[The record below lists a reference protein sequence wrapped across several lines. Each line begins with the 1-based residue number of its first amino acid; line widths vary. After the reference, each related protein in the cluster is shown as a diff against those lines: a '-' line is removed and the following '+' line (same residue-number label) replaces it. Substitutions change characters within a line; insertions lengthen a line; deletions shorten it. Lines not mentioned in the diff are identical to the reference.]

1 MIILKLMKK
10 GFADIVLGLQFGDEG
25 KARVIDNLAK
35 EYDIIARFNGGS
47 NAGHTIANDKGH
59 VALNQIPSGIF
70 YPHTTL
76 YIGSGCVVNIEKLAH
91 EIKKVK
97 ELGIDLSE
105 RLKISSQ
112 ASIVQPH
119 HILLDEILGKS
130 VGTTK
135 NGIGPAYADRAM
147 RMYGKRIVHIRLADL
162 VDRPD
167 DFFMAILTN
176 LKEIIK
182 EHSVKGVHPEDEME
196 KIKKAFSDIK
206 SLIELDTLYIEK
218 RVDQGAKVL
227 FEGAQSVMLDTTK
240 GSVPYVTSSHTTAA
254 AAYTGGDL
262 SSKYHR
268 KTIGVIK
275 AIMSRVGYGPFPSEF
290 GGRKSEMYSLE
301 KVNGESKYTK
311 ETESKHNAEELI
323 KSNDPFE
330 VGMALRILSKEYGTV
345 TQRPRRVGFLDLV
358 LLAYT
363 TKMNGVDE
371 LIITKCDLLKEY
383 SKTKNGKMLVAT
395 GYTLD
400 NSDVDYVPGA
410 TSAFYRIEPVISE
423 LDGFSQ
429 DISDIRSFS
438 KLPKTLQELIK
449 DIEKKSSCKVVGLGV
464 GPKREQYV
472 KIS

>member
-1 MIILKLMKK
+1 MKK

-47 NAGHTIANDKGH
+47 NAGHTIANDKGK

-76 YIGSGCVVNIEKLAH
+76 YIGSGCVVNIEKLSH
-91 EIKKVK
+91 EIHKVK
-97 ELGIDLSE
+97 ELGIDLSD
-105 RLKISSQ
+105 RLRISSQ

-119 HILLDEILGKS
+119 HILLDDILGKS

-167 DFFMAILTN
+167 DFFMAVLTN
-176 LKEIIK
+176 LKEAIK
-182 EHSVKGVHPEDEME
+182 EHDVKGIHPEEEME
-196 KIKKAFSDIK
+196 KLKTAFSHIRP
-206 SLIELDTLYIEK
+206 LIELDTLYIEK
-218 RVDQGAKVL
+218 RVEQGARVL

-240 GSVPYVTSSHTTAA
+240 GSVPYVTSSHTIAA
-254 AAYTGGDL
+254 AAHTGGDL

-268 KTIGVIK
+268 RTIGVVK

-311 ETESKHNAEELI
+311 ETESKHNAEQLI
-323 KSNDPFE
+323 KSDDPFE

-345 TQRPRRVGFLDLV
+345 TLRPRRVGFLDLV

-363 TKMNGVDE
+363 VKMNGVDE

-383 SKTKNGKMLVAT
+383 SKTKSGKTLVAT
-395 GYTLD
+395 GYKLD
-400 NSDVDYVPGA
+400 GVEIDYVPGA
-410 TSAFYRIEPVISE
+410 TSAFYRIEPVVEERESF
-423 LDGFSQ
+423 DK

-438 KLPKTLQELIK
+438 KLPKTLQNLVKE
-449 DIEKKSSCKVVGLGV
+449 IEKTSGCKVIGLGV
-464 GPKREQYV
+464 GPERDQYIE
-472 KIS
+472 IS

>member
-1 MIILKLMKK
+1 MKK

-25 KARVIDNLAK
+25 KARVIDNLAR

-47 NAGHTIANDKGH
+47 NAGHTIANDKGQ

-76 YIGSGCVVNIEKLAH
+76 YIGSGCVVNIEKLAQ
-91 EIKKVK
+91 EIHKVK
-97 ELGIDLSE
+97 ELGIDLTE

-119 HILLDEILGKS
+119 HILLDDILGKS

-176 LKEIIK
+176 LKEVIK
-182 EHSVKGVHPEDEME
+182 EHNVKSINPEETM
-196 KIKKAFSDIK
+196 KKLQDAFSQIK
-206 SLIELDTLYIEK
+206 PLVELDTLYMEK
-218 RVDQGAKVL
+218 QVEKGARVL
-227 FEGAQSVMLDTTK
+227 FEGAQSAMLDTTK
-240 GSVPYVTSSHTTAA
+240 GSVPYVTSSNTIAA

-311 ETESKHNAEELI
+311 ETESKHNAEILI
-323 KSNDPFE
+323 KSDDPFE

-345 TQRPRRVGFLDLV
+345 TQRPRRVGYLDLV
-358 LLAYT
+358 LLSYT
-363 TKMNGVDE
+363 ARMNGIDE

-383 SKTKNGKMLVAT
+383 SQTKSGKILIAT

-400 NSDVDYVPGA
+400 NQDIDYVPGA
-410 TSAFYRIEPVISE
+410 TSAFYRIEPIVSE
-423 LDGFSQ
+423 RDAFSE
-429 DISDIRSFS
+429 DISDIRTFA
-438 KLPKTLQELIK
+438 KLPKALQELVLE
-449 DIEKKSSCKVVGLGV
+449 IEKVSGCKVIGLGV
-464 GPKREQYV
+464 GPKRDQY
-472 KIS
+472 IELS

>member
-1 MIILKLMKK
+1 MKK

-35 EYDIIARFNGGS
+35 EYDIIARFNGGA
-47 NAGHTIANDKGH
+47 NAGHTIANEKGK

-91 EIKKVK
+91 EIEKLK
-97 ELGIDLSE
+97 ELDIDLSK

-119 HILLDEILGKS
+119 HILLDDILGKS
-130 VGTTK
+130 IGTTK

-176 LKEIIK
+176 LKEAIK
-182 EHSVKGVHPEDEME
+182 DHDVKDIHPEKEMERLKSAFE
-196 KIKKAFSDIK
+196 KIKSFV
-206 SLIELDTLYIEK
+206 ELDTLYIEK
-218 RVDQGAKVL
+218 RVGDGAKVL

-240 GSVPYVTSSHTTAA
+240 GSVPYVTSSNTIAA
-254 AAYTGGDL
+254 AAHTGGDL

-268 KTIGVIK
+268 KTIGVVK

-311 ETESKHNAEELI
+311 ETESKHNAELLI
-323 KSNDPFE
+323 KSEDPFD

-358 LLAYT
+358 LLNYT
-363 TKMNGVDE
+363 VKMNGVDE

-383 SKTKNGKMLVAT
+383 SQTKSGKMLITT
-395 GYTLD
+395 GYKLD
-400 NSDVDYVPGA
+400 GVKIDYVPGA
-410 TSAFYRIEPVISE
+410 TSAFYRIEPITEERDAFSEDISE
-423 LDGFSQ
+423 V
-429 DISDIRSFS
+429 RTFS
-438 KLPKTLQELIK
+438 KLPKSLQEFVK
-449 DIEKKSSCKVVGLGV
+449 EIEQTSECKVIGLGV
-464 GPKREQYV
+464 GPERNQYV
-472 KIS
+472 DLS